1 MLTDNV
7 RSKLSALSRRLEEI
21 DRMLAAP
28 ETAADMNLFRDL
40 SRERGEIEPIVGRLH
55 AYERQ
60 IERLHTDERIAMLS
74 ALSQVGAVFAGRY
87 VTNAVVLT
95 AVKQLGAR
103 WAAGR
108 AAKWVPIA
116 GQGAAAALSFWAV
129 VRLGDAHI
137 AECLRVRE
145 QVRALL
151 TAPSSSEIP

>member
-1 MLTDNV
+1 
-7 RSKLSALSRRLEEI
+7 
-21 DRMLAAP
+21 
-28 ETAADMNLFRDL
+28 
-40 SRERGEIEPIVGRLH
+40 
-55 AYERQ
+55 
-60 IERLHTDERIAMLS
+60 MLS

-145 QVRALL
+145 QVCALL